1 MIIVGLTGSIGMGKS
16 TTAQMFRDAGVP
28 VWDADQA
35 VHDLYGPDGAGTA
48 QIAAFAPEVIDS
60 SGVNRTL
67 LRKAIISDPALLKRV
82 EAVIHPLVGEDRA
95 AFLDHH
101 RENGVPIVVCDIPLL
116 FETGGDRNVDKIV
129 VVSAPADVQ
138 RTRVLE
144 RPGMTPE
151 AFETILAKQT
161 PDAEKRARADFVV
174 DTGKGLE
181 HARLQVQ
188 SLIQALRADDA

>member
-48 QIAAFAPEVIDS
+48 QIAAFAPEVVDS

-95 AFLDHH
+95 TFLDRH
-101 RENGVPIVVCDIPLL
+101 RKDGVPIVVCDIPLL
-116 FETGGDRNVDKIV
+116 FETGGDRNVDTIV

-138 RTRVLE
+138 RARVLE
-144 RPGMTPE
+144 RPGITPE
-151 AFETILAKQT
+151 AFEAILAKQT